1 MEAAVKLPG
10 KLASALFGPIPVSRD
25 RALGASER
33 LSALTS
39 LTSSLE
45 YLSQRSNMRKGG
57 LNDWSVAR
65 DVHVASTRPTRRFL
79 DLVSNEKTTTAL
91 HVARVAVSAGLL
103 LPGKAR
109 WRGAANVFLGL
120 SNAALYPRH
129 RYGTDGSDQVSTL
142 VQTATGLARLSS
154 SEQVQDTLMWYVA
167 LQANMSY
174 LISGWV
180 KLLGA
185 PWRDGSA
192 LPGVMRTKTYGH
204 EGFFKLTQK
213 YPVPARY
220 LAHGVLALECL
231 FPLAYAKGG
240 LLARPII
247 ASAAG
252 FHVANGFLMGLG
264 RFVTAFTSMHP
275 MVAYTSTPKDHPAVA
290 GRDDRA
296 LATVLV
302 MGAGAVATAAA
313 VAGMRRT
320 RATDR
325 YPGTRKLVTRHG
337 NMLTYEAR
345 VTEESS
351 APVVVF
357 VPGMASTSEHFGWI
371 TDTLVSESDLDILTY
386 NRAGYAASTYAGGR
400 EYTLQESADDL
411 ADLVAGAVP
420 EGRKVVIA
428 GHSLGGEIARRA
440 AKQLGD
446 RLHGLVYLDSS
457 HPGELIRSPQ
467 QSDSAKKFSDG
478 LNLFVGSLR
487 AGLGVLLV
495 RPGWVNNLPA
505 NYRSRAFA
513 QYADTRLWTA
523 GQREWKATEKDFRS
537 FDGELGEIDAH
548 ALVISAQQTVD
559 RDPEHL
565 LMHHELADA
574 HRRRGKVVTTT
585 VIEGADHDTML
596 TDARLSTQVARQIKE
611 FVTEIAPAAGTAPRT
626 VKEDAR

>member
-1 MEAAVKLPG
+1 
-10 KLASALFGPIPVSRD
+10 
-25 RALGASER
+25 
-33 LSALTS
+33 
-39 LTSSLE
+39 
-45 YLSQRSNMRKGG
+45 MRKGG
-57 LNDWSVAR
+57 LNDWSIAR
-65 DVHVASTRPTRRFL
+65 DVHVGSTRLTRRFL
-79 DLVSNEKTTTAL
+79 DFVGNEKTTTAL
-91 HVARVAVSAGLL
+91 HAARVAASAGLL
-103 LPGKAR
+103 LPGNGK

-142 VQTATGLARLSS
+142 VQTTTGLARLSS
-154 SEQVQDTLMWYVA
+154 SENVQDTLMWYVA

-180 KLLGA
+180 KLLGR

-192 LPGVMRTKTYGH
+192 LAGVMRTRTYGH
-204 EGFFKLTQK
+204 EGFFRLAQR

-231 FPLAYAKGG
+231 FPIAYAKGG

-247 ASAAG
+247 ASAAS

-264 RFVTAFTSMHP
+264 RFVTSFVSMHP

-296 LATVLV
+296 LLTVLV
-302 MGAGAVATAAA
+302 TGAGAVATAAA
-313 VAGMRRT
+313 VAGTRRA
-320 RATDR
+320 RAADR

-337 NMLTYEAR
+337 NTLTYEAR
-345 VTEESS
+345 LSGRDS
-351 APVVVF
+351 DPVIVF

-371 TDTLVSESDLDILTY
+371 TDTLVSESDFDLVTY

-400 EYTLQESADDL
+400 EFTLGESVDDL
-411 ADLVAGAVP
+411 VDLIDGVVP
-420 EGRKVVIA
+420 AGRKVVIA
-428 GHSLGGEIARRA
+428 GHSLGGEIARRTA
-440 AKQLGD
+440 GQLGD
-446 RLHGLVYLDSS
+446 RLHGIVYLDSS
-457 HPGELIRSPQ
+457 HPGELIRSQQ
-467 QSDSAKKFSDG
+467 QSESAKKFSDG
-478 LNLFVGSLR
+478 LSLFVGSLR
-487 AGLGVLLV
+487 AGLGILLV
-495 RPGWVNNLPA
+495 RPNWVNSLPA

-523 GQREWKATEKDFRS
+523 GTREWKATEKDFRS

-548 ALVISAQQTVD
+548 ALVISAQRTVD

-574 HRRRGKVVTTT
+574 HRRRGKVVRTT
-585 VIEGADHDTML
+585 VIDGADHDSML
-596 TDARLSTQVARQIKE
+596 TNARLSTRVSRRIQE
-611 FVTEIAPAAGTAPRT
+611 FVTEISRT
-626 VKEDAR
+626 GEAVSDALKEEAR